1 MDSDKH
7 SFLYKQKISKKLQKL
22 LYKDEDNNQISNM
35 KIAYINK
42 KNNNIK
48 THLDTDQNK
57 NKQNSVIP
65 KYDIEKSLIHIKKS
79 FKTLKNSFNSN
90 VEENS
95 NVYMQIR
102 EIKEIKENIPFNV
115 LYKGLLSSKS
125 KKMNKNNNKYDNKY
139 DNKFDNKYDNKKIV
153 YHNNSCIKKNNMKS
167 FQNFKSPIGDG
178 IITSKQ
184 ISLGPKNKCA
194 LSNLSGSKKNYR
206 KNEMNKKKQS
216 FGLSSHEINNNLLKI
231 FNTSNKNN
239 INLKNYY
246 SLKNNSETNNLL
258 FKTNSNLKVSI
269 TDCNENNLF
278 DYNDERQVEL
288 TKEEKA
294 LYGDRVMKG
303 YSKIRLLGKGG
314 YGVVWLC
321 HNNKDKYNIKEYA
334 VKQTS
339 KKKTQEFTH
348 NINNTL
354 TNARNEIAVLY
365 LLNNKNTEN
374 TNELNDSI
382 DIEKNDDVCELI
394 PKIYDAYEDNNDI
407 WFSFEKGGNSLS
419 NLCFKIK
426 GEFEKAERI
435 YLIQKGIFLVSL
447 FSNIYQFKYLLK
459 QLVSGIH
466 YINSKGIIHSDI
478 KPENILIDY
487 ILKDE
492 YFRINSIK
500 IIDYGSSF
508 YCNEISTSNTSNTPE
523 YLCPEITI
531 GNKKFI
537 KDLSNSDKYISAV
550 DVWSIGITF
559 LELCLS
565 CPIWM
570 NFKTKITINRKIIY
584 THGIFGCRMRDAN
597 KIHQKQI
604 EISKNLNKLLKN
616 SMLYLFEKDDRINFV
631 DLLGKMLNID
641 YTKRINTSEILKHP
655 FLNEI
660 L

>member
-22 LYKDEDNNQISNM
+22 LYKDLETNPISNN
-35 KIAYINK
+35 KITFINK
-42 KNNNIK
+42 KGNNIK

-65 KYDIEKSLIHIKKS
+65 KNDVEKSLIQIKKS

-90 VEENS
+90 ADENS
-95 NVYMQIR
+95 NIYLHIR
-102 EIKEIKENIPFNV
+102 EIKEVKENIPFN
-115 LYKGLLSSKS
+115 LLSKGLLSSKS
-125 KKMNKNNNKYDNKY
+125 KKMNKNNIKYENR
-139 DNKFDNKYDNKKIV
+139 KII

-167 FQNFKSPIGDG
+167 FQNGNNPNNDG
-178 IITSKQ
+178 ISACKQ
-184 ISLGPKNKCA
+184 ICLGTKIKSILN
-194 LSNLSGSKKNYR
+194 NLSGSKNKYK
-206 KNEMNKKKQS
+206 KNESNKKKQS
-216 FGLSSHEINNNLLKI
+216 FGISSNEISNNLLKM
-231 FNTSNKNN
+231 FNNNSNKS
-239 INLKNYY
+239 NLYMKNYY
-246 SLKNNSETNNLL
+246 SQKNNSECNNFF
-258 FKTNSNLKVSI
+258 FKTNSNLKSS
-269 TDCNENNLF
+269 TNNFNEDNIF
-278 DYNDERQVEL
+278 DYNDEKQAEL

-294 LYGDRVMKG
+294 LYGDRIMKG
-303 YSKIRLLGKGG
+303 YSKVKLLGKGG
-314 YGVVWLC
+314 YGIVWLC
-321 HNNKDKYNIKEYA
+321 YKNNDKFNEKEYA
-334 VKQTS
+334 IKQTS

-348 NINNTL
+348 NLNNTL
-354 TNARNEIAVLY
+354 SNARNEIATLC
-365 LLNNKNTEN
+365 LLNNKNIEGD
-374 TNELNDSI
+374 NEINDS
-382 DIEKNDDVCELI
+382 NDFDNNFGYELI

-419 NLCFKIK
+419 SLCFKIK
-426 GEFEKAERI
+426 GEFEKGERI
-435 YLIQKGIFLVSL
+435 YLIQKGKFLVSL
-447 FSNIYQFKYLLK
+447 FSNIYQFKYLFK
-459 QLVSGIH
+459 QLILGIN
-466 YINSKGIIHSDI
+466 YINSRGIIHSDI

-487 ILKDE
+487 IIKDD
-492 YFRINSIK
+492 YFKINSIK

-508 YCNEISTSNTSNTPE
+508 FYNQISSSNSSNTPE
-523 YLCPEITI
+523 YLCPEITV

-537 KDLSNSDKYISAV
+537 KDLSNSDKYVNAV

-584 THGIFGCRMRDAN
+584 THGIFGCRMREAN

-604 EISKNLNKLLKN
+604 EISKNLDKLLKN
-616 SMLYLFEKDDRINFV
+616 SLLYMFEKEDRINFI

-641 YTKRINTSEILKHP
+641 YTKRINASEILKHP